1 MLRWGLLGTSFI
13 SGTMADAIAKSQGS
27 TVVAVAGRDLSRLQD
42 FASRYSIPKSY
53 SDYEGLCRDPDIDV
67 VYVGLPNHI
76 HHAYSL
82 LAASQ
87 GKHVL
92 CEKSLSIDMEKTE
105 SLLNGLANSSVFFVE
120 GLMYR
125 AHPVISAFVDLIR
138 NGRLGDL
145 RVISAYYHADIAQ
158 FVNPM
163 GKGALYN
170 LGCYPA
176 SLMQLVMSA
185 SFGDEAFEN
194 RQLSGYGIVSSHEGN
209 ITDAIVNAR
218 FNNGVLAQIATSETH
233 GMAFGFTVTGQSASA
248 RFFTNPWLP
257 DGGDNI
263 IEIIDHSSG
272 SVAERIAINSGMDA
286 FDHQVHMIEEAI
298 AEGRREA
305 FFPSPSH
312 NDSRAIMRF
321 LTDWEA
327 ACKQH

>member
-13 SGTMADAIAKSQGS
+13 SGTMANAITKSSGS
-27 TVVAVAGRDLSRLQD
+27 TTAAVAGRDVGRLND
-42 FASRYSIPKSY
+42 FANRYAIPKAY
-53 SDYEGLCRDPDIDV
+53 TQYDELCADLDIDI

-76 HHAYSL
+76 HHEYSL
-82 LAASQ
+82 LAASC

-105 SLLNGLANSSVFFVE
+105 SLLTGLSDKLVFFVE

-125 AHPVISAFVDLIR
+125 AHPVIAALVDLVQS
-138 NGRLGDL
+138 GRLGKL

-163 GKGALYN
+163 GKGVLYN
-170 LGCYPA
+170 LGCYPV

-194 RQLSGYGIVSSHEGN
+194 RRLSGFGTISTKDSDV
-209 ITDAIVNAR
+209 TDAVVNVH
-218 FNNGVLAQIATSETH
+218 FQNGVLAQVATSETH

-248 RFFTNPWLP
+248 RFQTNPWLP
-257 DGGDNI
+257 EAGDNV
-263 IEIIDHSSG
+263 IEVIDHSSG
-272 SVAERIAINSGMDA
+272 SVSQTIVVNSGMDA
-286 FDHQVHMIEEAI
+286 FDHQVRMIEKAI
-298 AEGRREA
+298 ADGRREA
-305 FFPSPSH
+305 PYPSPSH

-321 LTDWEA
+321 LTEWEA
-327 ACKQH
+327 ACRQ

>member
-27 TVVAVAGRDLSRLQD
+27 TVVAVAGRDQTRLHD
-42 FASRYSIPKSY
+42 FAGRYAIPKSY
-53 SDYEGLCRDPDIDV
+53 FRFEELCADLDVDV

-76 HHAYSL
+76 HHEYSL
-82 LAASQ
+82 LAASH

-105 SLLNGLANSSVFFVE
+105 SLLNGLSDKPVFFVE

-125 AHPVISAFVDLIR
+125 AHPVIAALAKLIQD
-138 NGRLGDL
+138 GRLGNL
-145 RVISAYYHADIAQ
+145 RVISTYYNADIAQ

-170 LGCYPA
+170 LGCYPV
-176 SLMQLVMSA
+176 SLLQLVMNA

-194 RQLSGYGIVSSHEGN
+194 RKLSGFGLRSEIDGN
-209 ITDAIVNAR
+209 VTDAVVNVH
-218 FNNGVLAQIATSETH
+218 FENGVLAQIATSETH
-233 GMAFGFTVTGQSASA
+233 GMVYGFTITGQTASA
-248 RFFTNPWLP
+248 RFRTNPWLP
-257 DGGDNI
+257 EADDNV
-263 IEIIDHSSG
+263 IEIIDHANG
-272 SVAERIAINSGMDA
+272 SVSETILVNSGMDA
-286 FDHQVHMIEEAI
+286 FDHQVRMIEEAI
-298 AEGRREA
+298 SKGQREA
-305 FFPSPSH
+305 PFPSPSH

-327 ACKQH
+327 ACRS